1 MVMFNQPGEHYLS
14 LDFDEQLVRLS
25 DFVDQLER
33 AEEGGGRRAYLAQH
47 ALFDQVPQLRDDI
60 AVPDYC
66 SLSLEEEDE
75 AEGGGEVA
83 VAGELRIN
91 AWLGPKGTVSPLHYD
106 RYHNLLAQV
115 VGSKYVR
122 LYSPLHSDRLYPHP
136 PGLHEVSS
144 RILDPDQAD
153 EAAFPLFGGT
163 PFIDLVLREGETLYI
178 PPRWW
183 HFVEARET
191 SFSVSFWWS

>member
-1 MVMFNQPGEHYLS
+1 MFNQPGEHYLS

-75 AEGGGEVA
+75 AEGEAEVA

-122 LYSPLHSDRLYPHP
+122 LYSPLHSDLVRAP
-136 PGLHEVSS
+136 SQS
-144 RILDPDQAD
+144 R
-153 EAAFPLFGGT
+153 
-163 PFIDLVLREGETLYI
+163 
-178 PPRWW
+178 
-183 HFVEARET
+183 
-191 SFSVSFWWS
+191 